1 MKQRNRN
8 YISQSFSLTKEQLQ
22 FLEVYCARATEK
34 LDTRITMSEVI
45 RVLIDN
51 FIEQTN
57 IGPADAEPM
66 LRLSDDI

>member
-8 YISQSFSLTKEQLQ
+8 YISQSFSLTEEQLQ

-51 FIEQTN
+51 FIEHTA
-57 IGPADAEPM
+57 IGTADTVPM